1 MQAGGG
7 KRQEGARWGALPGAL
22 DHRARG
28 ADLALAVPTFGALPE
43 VPVSDHLASVRWSR
57 ATPDFQYDTYDRA
70 HTWRSG
76 TGVEVP
82 ASAAVEFKGDPTRM
96 NPEEGLVAALSSCHM
111 LTFLAIAA
119 RKGLVVDRY
128 EDDAVG
134 VLEKEGGKLWVTRVT
149 LRPRVV
155 FGGAAPDAAA
165 LAHLHEQAHN
175 NCFIANSVKTQVTV
189 EPAG

>member
-1 MQAGGG
+1 M
-7 KRQEGARWGALPGAL
+7 
-22 DHRARG
+22 
-28 ADLALAVPTFGALPE
+28 
-43 VPVSDHLASVRWSR
+43 SNHLASVRWSR
-57 ATPDFQYDTYDRA
+57 STPDFQYDTYDRN

-76 TGVEVP
+76 SGVEVA
-82 ASAAVEFKGDPTRM
+82 ASAASEFKGDPTRM
-96 NPEEGLVAALSSCHM
+96 NPEEALVAALSGCHM

-134 VLEKEGGKLWVTRVT
+134 VLEKEGGKLWVTKVT

-155 FGGAAPDAAA
+155 FAGTTPDAAA

-189 EPAG
+189 EAGG